1 MFQCFLL
8 PPVARQLLVFGFSPV
23 PTATEK
29 DKQVMFVLLSVGAMH
44 QTHARR
50 EYSGVRS
57 LEWKVT
63 AATPR
68 GRARLDL
75 AAIRGFRNVFTRHVA
90 MVSHALQVLLVGAVS
105 LVNPGFRSA
114 DIR

>member
-8 PPVARQLLVFGFSPV
+8 PPVAQKVLVFGSSLV

-44 QTHARR
+44 RTRARR

-57 LEWKVT
+57 LEWKET

-75 AAIRGFRNVFTRHVA
+75 VATREFRNVFTCHVA
-90 MVSHALQVLLVGAVS
+90 MVSHALQVLLVGMVS